1 MMKTIH
7 LTDEILQAYLLKEI
21 HDDTIAMHLAVCP
34 ICKERL
40 ETYQLLIDSV
50 RETTPEIFSFSVTTL
65 VMNNIMLYEKK
76 KSKKQELRFWGLL
89 IFLVM
94 VISSFSIPFMP
105 RIFAIFYST
114 SILTTLLVIGT
125 GLIVLLFLLADI
137 IQQYKT
143 KEDKLFKNNL
153 QPVL

>member
-21 HDDTIAMHLAVCP
+21 HDDTIATHLAVCST
-34 ICKERL
+34 CKERL

>member
-1 MMKTIH
+1 MKTIH
-7 LTDEILQAYLLKEI
+7 LTDEILQAHLLKEI
-21 HDDTIAMHLAVCP
+21 QDDTIATHINLCST
-34 ICKERL
+34 CRKRL
-40 ETYQLLIDSV
+40 EAYQLLIDSV
-50 RETTPEIFSFSVTTL
+50 QKTTPETFSFNVTTL

-94 VISSFSIPFMP
+94 AISSFSIPFIP
-105 RIFAIFYST
+105 RAFAIFHST
-114 SILTTLLVIGT
+114 TILTTLLVIGT
-125 GLIVLLFLLADI
+125 GLVVLLFLLADI
-137 IQQYKT
+137 IQQYKA